1 MPWLGLKID
10 APLLL
15 LIKFYYLSK
24 LNFDKYIGML
34 MFRSLNLLIIVL
46 FCLSPTWV
54 YSQSIDGLQEIVKIQ
69 QDKISSIED
78 NLKRLIGS
86 IEEQTN
92 SNKSNASLKLVE
104 DQINDINQRLRLLE
118 SNIKNIT
125 NLAYN
130 LDFSLKRIE
139 RHLELSSIQEKD
151 VSKKVSNLNNKKETN
166 VVNKPEIK
174 QESLNSKTEGVL
186 GFIKETENKKDKSQ
200 EKVVNNQKNK
210 TKNDS
215 FLPKGTDK
223 ENFNY
228 ALDLASQLDFESAE
242 KAFKEFLKIHKESDK
257 IADAQYWLGRVYY
270 AQKKFEEAAIA
281 LAEFNSVFPN
291 DPRFQETTLLIAE
304 SAVNF
309 APKDQL
315 CDILKQSLEFMINP
329 SDKFVKRIT
338 ILKNEKQ
345 CTTG

>member
-1 MPWLGLKID
+1 M
-10 APLLL
+10 
-15 LIKFYYLSK
+15 SS
-24 LNFDKYIGML
+24 
-34 MFRSLNLLIIVL
+34 SLAI
-46 FCLSPTWV
+46 
-54 YSQSIDGLQEIVKIQ
+54 SQSIDGLQEIVKIQ
-69 QDKISSIED
+69 QDKISIIED
-78 NLKRLIGS
+78 NLKKLIGS
-86 IEEQTN
+86 IEEQ
-92 SNKSNASLKLVE
+92 SNLNQSNANSKLIE
-104 DQINDINQRLRLLE
+104 NKINDINQKLRLLE

-130 LDFSLKRIE
+130 LDFALKRIE
-139 RHLELSSIQEKD
+139 RHLELSSIQEKNNT
-151 VSKKVSNLNNKKETN
+151 KNVSNLNNKKEYK

-186 GFIKETENKKDKSQ
+186 GFIKENDNKEDKS
-200 EKVVNNQKNK
+200 KKTIVNNQENK
-210 TKNDS
+210 TENRS
-215 FLPKGTDK
+215 YLPKGTAE

-228 ALDLASQLDFESAE
+228 ALDLASQLDFENAE
-242 KAFKEFLKIHKESDK
+242 KAFKEFLKKHKESEK
-257 IADAQYWLGRVYY
+257 VADAQYWLGRVYF

-315 CDILKQSLEFMINP
+315 CDILKQSLEFMVNP
-329 SDKFVKRIT
+329 SDKFVKRIN
-338 ILKNEKQ
+338 ILKNKKQ